1 MSLSSTIARLVTITQ
16 VYTTTTNFLIFIFG
30 LIGNTLNI
38 LVFTKLKLFQNNQ
51 CIFYLTIESIININ
65 FLTFNFLLR
74 FLTTLYG
81 SDLTQYSSI
90 WCKIKVIISQ
100 TLALFAL
107 YTICFTTIDQFFSTS
122 YLVNLRKIS
131 TLKLARLL
139 VIISLCFSLCHS
151 ICFGS
156 FFNSKLPADCA
167 LTNPILINYYSY
179 FFFPILCGLL
189 PLLISSLVSFFAYRN
204 VRRIIQRQLPVL
216 RRRLDQQ
223 LTKFVLI
230 RVIFLVL
237 FVTPIVIYRI
247 YTTKVIINPNDSLRL
262 AIERLVLAI
271 MYSLF
276 SMNYAINFYI
286 FFASSSR
293 YRRQMKYVLTKKC
306 WHYWKQRFSFD
317 RNQIHPLPIPSVCS
331 IEHE

>member
-1 MSLSSTIARLVTITQ
+1 MSLSSTIARLVTIAQ

-131 TLKLARLL
+131 TLKLARVLI
-139 VIISLCFSLCHS
+139 IISFCFSLCHS

-156 FFNSKLPADCA
+156 FFISKLPADCA
-167 LTNPILINYYSY
+167 LTNSILINYYSY

-306 WHYWKQRFSFD
+306 WHYWKQRFSSN